1 MQTFLI
7 MATSQKIMHSSL
19 GNAAQT
25 QQQHQLRMKT
35 PAKSSCTISCS
46 IKHEVALEYSL
57 YPIINSPSFNAA
69 SKLERALAIIN
80 SSSFIKFAH
89 SFSVYAVQKQ
99 EVASEY
105 SLYPIINSPSFNAA
119 SKLEQA
125 LAIINSPS
133 LHSLL
138 LNKAGSCQR
147 VLPISYNQFSL
158 IQCSK

>member
-1 MQTFLI
+1 MQTFLM

-80 SSSFIKFAH
+80 SPSFIKFAH
-89 SFSVYAVQKQ
+89 SFSVYAVQQVMPQFFVLKR
-99 EVASEY
+99 EAPFSKIVELPLKEGKRKIAVDKAIY
-105 SLYPIINSPSFNAA
+105 STA
-119 SKLEQA
+119 
-125 LAIINSPS
+125 
-133 LHSLL
+133 
-138 LNKAGSCQR
+138 
-147 VLPISYNQFSL
+147 
-158 IQCSK
+158 